1 MKRTASARLEFDVD
15 GPAEFVLSIAASRAY
30 AAPDP
35 GSAPT
40 TGPAASTASTG
51 PAASAGSAGTTDTAR
66 ITEEALAVTQ
76 HGAPLEVRELH
87 DHHGTLLHLCE
98 VGAGRVTVDYRV
110 VVDGRLD
117 DPAVDELDLVRY
129 RRPSRYCESDTLSPT
144 ARAEFGGLEGRELLA
159 AVATWVGSHLAYVPG
174 ASAPTDGAV
183 QTLLDR
189 QGVCRDYAHLVI
201 ALLRGLDV
209 PARLVSVYA
218 PGLSPMDF
226 HAVAEAFVDGGWHV
240 VDATGL
246 APRQTL
252 LRIATGRDASDTAF
266 LSSHGGRVTVAGMQV
281 GAVADVLPRD
291 DVSTFVSLG

>member
-40 TGPAASTASTG
+40 TGPAAST
-51 PAASAGSAGTTDTAR
+51 GSAGTAGTAGTAR

-117 DPAVDELDLVRY
+117 DLAVDELDLVRY

-226 HAVAEAFVDGGWHV
+226 HAVAEAFVDGAWHV